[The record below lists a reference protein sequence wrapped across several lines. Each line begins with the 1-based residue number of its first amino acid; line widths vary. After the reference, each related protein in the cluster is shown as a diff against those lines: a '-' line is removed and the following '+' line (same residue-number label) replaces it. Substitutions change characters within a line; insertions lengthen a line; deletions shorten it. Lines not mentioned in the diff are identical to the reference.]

1 MKKYIFGCLLTLAT
15 LFFAMPDVMA
25 QPIKLHEQ
33 PESTVPNDNDACY
46 SQERTGIDGKKY
58 FLKFKFSTLK
68 RFFGLKTGAGQLSYI
83 PAASGNPAG
92 DCNKIVIGSNGKQYI
107 IDALGN
113 ATQLQAGAN
122 YTAGPG
128 ITINNSAIA
137 AKDSSAT
144 NELQVLSQNALGDSI
159 VLSKGGGRVAYKPQ
173 VNADWNATSGASE
186 IFNKPAFPAA
196 LLYKQGLQRI
206 GDSVHLGGS
215 VTNSRR
221 IDFSTGDSGGELL
234 LEGGKTKS
242 SQYGDIKFPIRLQE
256 LYDPNA
262 PNYERGVGI
271 QFYSKDTTSATAVNS
286 AIFNYDGAL
295 TVQTDGG
302 LSMYGSQANI
312 VGSGGVF
319 AQSNYA
325 SWYMSSNNQQ
335 EGILS
340 LSAFNGAGSGSTSTV
355 ELKGGIGNNSY
366 LKLDRYPRTR
376 VDSSQIKNFL
386 FTDATGV
393 LRSRPIADL
402 GATLSGS
409 VSNGLTSINGN
420 TQLGGTVANP
430 ATVDNERQITFLPA
444 GGGYASGRLILKE
457 GQKSSSSGFQS
468 DISYPLLLATDKI
481 NNGTNGVGLLFR
493 NSFQNG
499 SNVIYDGLSSKG
511 DMFHIASTGANRSLS
526 ITSNGSI
533 DTQSKS
539 VFMNTYDTLGGF
551 RQYHSVSNSHTQ
563 FDKQGFN
570 IRIVS
575 DTFYYGKING
585 YGNTNN
591 YLCLSNYKNT
601 RNDTGSPVN
610 VLTTDA
616 RGVVQSHPASELPGT
631 SVSGVYDLTININGG
646 IVTSKAFYTKIG
658 NMVTVSFSASFN
670 VSSISAI
677 TLVNLPYARSSLFSN
692 TNDVK
697 GSVNISNR
705 SASNVYSNALPC
717 VIISQGLNARVEWTT
732 ALAAGSG
739 AIIQGQFMYEI
750 TPSY

>member
-83 PAASGNPAG
+83 PAASGNPTA
-92 DCNKIVIGSNGKQYI
+92 DCNKIVVGSNGKQYI

-137 AKDSSAT
+137 AKDSSAI
-144 NELQVLSQNALGDSI
+144 NELQVLSQNASGDSI
-159 VLSKGGGRVAYKPQ
+159 VLSKGGGRVAFAK
-173 VNADWNATSGASE
+173 T
-186 IFNKPAFPAA
+186 F
-196 LLYKQGLQRI
+196 LYNQGLQKN
-206 GDSVHLGGS
+206 GDSIQLGGS
-215 VTNSRR
+215 VTNIRR
-221 IDFSTGDSGGELL
+221 IDFATGDSGGELL

-242 SQYGDIKFPIRLQE
+242 SQYGDIKFPLRLQE

-262 PNYERGVGI
+262 ANYERGVGI
-271 QFYSKDTTSATAVNS
+271 QLHSKDTTSATVINS

-302 LSMYGSQANI
+302 LSMYGKQANI

-335 EGILS
+335 EGVLS
-340 LSAFNGAGSGSTSTV
+340 LSAFNGISSGSTSTV

-376 VDSSQIKNFL
+376 TDTSQIKNFL
-386 FTDATGV
+386 FTDVTGT

-430 ATVDNERQITFLPA
+430 ATTDNERQITFLPA

-468 DISYPLLLATDKI
+468 DVSYPLLLATDKI
-481 NNGTNGVGLLFR
+481 GNGTNGVGLLFR

-499 SNVIYDGLSSKG
+499 SNVIYDGLSSKS
-511 DMFHIASTGANRSLS
+511 DIFHIASTGANRSLS
-526 ITSNGSI
+526 MTSDGNI
-533 DTQSKS
+533 NTQSKS

-591 YLCLSNYKNT
+591 YMCLSNYKNT

-616 RGVVQSHPASELPGT
+616 RGVLQSHPASELPGT
-631 SVSGVYDLTININGG
+631 SVSGVYDLTINANG
-646 IVTSKAFYTKIG
+646 ITVTSKAFYTKIG

-670 VSSISAI
+670 VPSISAI
-677 TLVNLPYARSSLFSN
+677 TLVNLPYARSSSFSN

-705 SASNVYSNALPC
+705 SAANVYSNALPC

-732 ALAAGSG
+732 ALAVGSG